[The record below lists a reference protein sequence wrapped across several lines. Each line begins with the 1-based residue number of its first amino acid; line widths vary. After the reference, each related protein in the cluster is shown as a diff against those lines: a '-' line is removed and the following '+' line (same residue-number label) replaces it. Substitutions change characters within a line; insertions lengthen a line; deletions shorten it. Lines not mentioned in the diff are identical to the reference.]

1 MNEALKKFAKEL
13 KSSREAKEIS
23 LNFIASRT
31 KIDIRF
37 LQAIEEGNFDL
48 LPEIYMRAFIRE
60 YAQFSDIDVKETLKK
75 FDLAKRGLL
84 EENSPQEKE
93 PDESSTTDQKIIELV
108 ETKPVQKI
116 LEETQP
122 DSKEPEENQVTA
134 EMPTKKIEIK
144 NIYVL
149 SLSALVVIILVAY
162 FIFFDSPSKEIIADI
177 PDNERIEQS
186 GERFELEAPAQANQY
201 IPEDDSLK
209 LELTGLGRVW
219 VKVQSDSKIVFQG
232 FLIENQNSSYKAL
245 SEFRV
250 SVGNAGLISMD
261 LNGKQLQIPGVRG
274 EIRNYIINSDTVK
287 SYILSVP
294 SKNETGSPN

>member
-23 LNFIASRT
+23 LNYIASRT

-60 YAQFSDIDVKETLKK
+60 YAQFSEIDVKETLKK

-84 EENSPQEKE
+84 EENSSQEKE
-93 PDESSTTDQKIIELV
+93 PNESSTTDQKIIEPV
-108 ETKPVQKI
+108 ETKPAQKI
-116 LEETQP
+116 LEETEP

-134 EMPTKKIEIK
+134 DIPPKKIEIK

-149 SLSALVVIILVAY
+149 SFSALVIILLIAY
-162 FIFFDSPSKEIIADI
+162 FVFFDSPSKEIIADI

-186 GERFELEAPAQANQY
+186 GERFELEAPAQDNQY

-232 FLIENQNSSYKAL
+232 FLIENQNSSYKAMN
-245 SEFRV
+245 EFRV

-261 LNGKQLQIPGVRG
+261 LNGKQLQLPGVRG

>member
-1 MNEALKKFAKEL
+1 MNDALKKFAKEL

-23 LNFIASRT
+23 LNYIASRT

-48 LPEIYMRAFIRE
+48 LPEIYIRAFIRE
-60 YAQFSDIDVKETLKK
+60 YAQFSDIDAKETLKK

-84 EENSPQEKE
+84 EDNSSQESE
-93 PDESSTTDQKIIELV
+93 PNESPAGDQKTIDHVETKPAQKIIE
-108 ETKPVQKI
+108 ET
-116 LEETQP
+116 EP
-122 DSKEPEENQVTA
+122 DSKEQEANQVSQ
-134 EMPTKKIEIK
+134 EISINKFALK
-144 NIYVL
+144 NIYVI
-149 SLSALVVIILVAY
+149 SFSAFVILILIAY
-162 FIFFDSPSKEIIADI
+162 FIFFSGPSKEIIAEI
-177 PDNERIEQS
+177 PDQNSIGNS
-186 GERFELEAPAQANQY
+186 SERFELEEPSPVKDY
-201 IPEDDSLK
+201 IPEDDSLR

-219 VKVQSDSKIVFQG
+219 VKVQSDSRIIFQG
-232 FLIENQNSSYKAL
+232 FLSENQNTAYKAL
-245 SEFRV
+245 NEFRV
-250 SVGNAGLISMD
+250 SVGNAGLLSMN

>member
-1 MNEALKKFAKEL
+1 MNDALKKFAKEL

-23 LNFIASRT
+23 LNYIASRT

-48 LPEIYMRAFIRE
+48 LPEIYIRAFIRE
-60 YAQFSDIDVKETLKK
+60 YAQFSDIDAKETLKK

-84 EENSPQEKE
+84 EDNSSQESE
-93 PDESSTTDQKIIELV
+93 PNESPAGDQKTIDHVETKPAQKIIE
-108 ETKPVQKI
+108 ET
-116 LEETQP
+116 EP
-122 DSKEPEENQVTA
+122 DSKEPEANQVSQ
-134 EMPTKKIEIK
+134 EISINKFALK
-144 NIYVL
+144 NIYVI
-149 SLSALVVIILVAY
+149 SFSAFVILILIAY
-162 FIFFDSPSKEIIADI
+162 FIFFNGPSKEIIAEI
-177 PDNERIEQS
+177 PDQNSIGNS
-186 GERFELEAPAQANQY
+186 SERFELEEPSPVKDY
-201 IPEDDSLK
+201 IPEDDSLR

-219 VKVQSDSKIVFQG
+219 VKVQSDSRIIFQG
-232 FLIENQNSSYKAL
+232 FLSENQNTAYKAMN
-245 SEFRV
+245 EFRV
-250 SVGNAGLISMD
+250 SVGNAGLLSMN